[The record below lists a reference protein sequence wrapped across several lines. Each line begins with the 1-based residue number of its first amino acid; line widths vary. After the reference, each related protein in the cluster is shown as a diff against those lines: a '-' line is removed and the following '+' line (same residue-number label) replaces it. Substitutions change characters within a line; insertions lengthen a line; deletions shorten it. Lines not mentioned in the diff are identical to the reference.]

1 MASKKKEFLQ
11 DFAFYEQL
19 WEFYSQNR
27 KKIRSRYNGLTKK
40 FLSYND
46 ISENIDAFLRKPQF
60 EALEMY
66 VFIKEFM
73 KNDHVYKMF
82 DKWRNHEDQFSDAS
96 FYTIHKEG
104 QGTFIDIGD
113 EQNEIV
119 FKQMEKYKESYPNYI
134 YALTMGLGKTILM
147 STCIFYEFLLARKYP
162 KDKRF
167 CHNVLVFAPD
177 KTVLESLR
185 EIITFD
191 KSKVVPPEYVHVLD
205 ENIKFHF
212 LDGKDSALHTGDGS
226 EFNIIISNNQ
236 KVIVKKKHKEASPAT
251 VLFEQDSLLSGIYG
265 CDNDEDMWDNDSL
278 IGNQRFEKLCRLP
291 QLGIYVDEAHHLF
304 GSKLNKELRA
314 GNSSKTT
321 LRNTINMLS
330 ERTSIVACYN
340 YTGTPYVDNQVLP
353 EVVYAYGLRESIRN
367 GYLKDADVKGF
378 DNVKDD
384 DFLRE
389 TITTFWHRYGNK
401 TYEGLVPKL
410 AIFATDVED
419 ATNRVRP
426 AVEKILSDLGI
437 PSSTILVNTGNSNV
451 TKDEDIRNFNNLDV
465 MGTEGS
471 KKQFIILVEK
481 GREGWNCRSL
491 LGVALSRT
499 PKSKVFVLQ
508 ATMRC
513 LRQLTEN
520 QLQAT
525 VFLSKENYDILDDE
539 LKKNYHMEISDF
551 GTSSREKKK
560 IYQVR
565 VLPPQRSIKMKR
577 LWHEYSIVEK
587 EYDAPV
593 DFKLASID
601 YGKYESKIYEKDSL
615 YLNVSEKETVYSI
628 KEQKLFSELT
638 LTAEISSYMNTPC
651 LVVEKILRES
661 VDGFKAIVEAVN
673 KHNEIMDDF
682 IIPKIFHTL
691 YEVKSIQRS
700 EDVDMVLLKKPKNSD
715 YYEYSASEDL
725 VICNDDDNLTPQQKA
740 KSFHADTYCF
750 DSKPERECFLQYI
763 SSDKVKEVYFTGMFT
778 AANQSDLSVQYYD
791 PESRRLRTYYPD
803 FLAKMDDD
811 TYQLIEVKGDNKIDD
826 EVVIAKKEAAEEV
839 AVASGVQ
846 YLMYAG
852 SKIMSSNVLDSPD
865 DFGQSELI

>member
-1 MASKKKEFLQ
+1 M
-11 DFAFYEQL
+11 
-19 WEFYSQNR
+19 
-27 KKIRSRYNGLTKK
+27 
-40 FLSYND
+40 
-46 ISENIDAFLRKPQF
+46 
-60 EALEMY
+60 
-66 VFIKEFM
+66 
-73 KNDHVYKMF
+73 
-82 DKWRNHEDQFSDAS
+82 
-96 FYTIHKEG
+96 
-104 QGTFIDIGD
+104 
-113 EQNEIV
+113 
-119 FKQMEKYKESYPNYI
+119 
-134 YALTMGLGKTILM
+134 
-147 STCIFYEFLLARKYP
+147 
-162 KDKRF
+162 
-167 CHNVLVFAPD
+167 
-177 KTVLESLR
+177 
-185 EIITFD
+185 
-191 KSKVVPPEYVHVLD
+191 VPPEYVHVLD

-539 LKKNYHMEISDF
+539 LKKTITWKFLILEHLQGRKRKY
-551 GTSSREKKK
+551 
-560 IYQVR
+560 
-565 VLPPQRSIKMKR
+565 IK
-577 LWHEYSIVEK
+577 
-587 EYDAPV
+587 
-593 DFKLASID
+593 
-601 YGKYESKIYEKDSL
+601 
-615 YLNVSEKETVYSI
+615 SE
-628 KEQKLFSELT
+628 FFR
-638 LTAEISSYMNTPC
+638 
-651 LVVEKILRES
+651 LRE
-661 VDGFKAIVEAVN
+661 
-673 KHNEIMDDF
+673 
-682 IIPKIFHTL
+682 
-691 YEVKSIQRS
+691 
-700 EDVDMVLLKKPKNSD
+700 
-715 YYEYSASEDL
+715 AS
-725 VICNDDDNLTPQQKA
+725 K
-740 KSFHADTYCF
+740 
-750 DSKPERECFLQYI
+750 
-763 SSDKVKEVYFTGMFT
+763 
-778 AANQSDLSVQYYD
+778 
-791 PESRRLRTYYPD
+791 
-803 FLAKMDDD
+803 
-811 TYQLIEVKGDNKIDD
+811 
-826 EVVIAKKEAAEEV
+826 
-839 AVASGVQ
+839 
-846 YLMYAG
+846 
-852 SKIMSSNVLDSPD
+852 
-865 DFGQSELI
+865 